1 MKINILF
8 YFLFFSNIL
17 FSQTVIRGG
26 VTNSN
31 NEPLNNVNILIN
43 YKSTDDLIV
52 FSTTD
57 KDGLFV
63 LEIDNKISEFDIQLS
78 CIGYKTIT
86 ETLKNESRTRNFVL
100 NEQEIELSEV
110 VVKAPPIIQKGDT
123 IKYTVGSFSK
133 EQDRSIGDVL
143 KRIPGIEV
151 LADGQIRYQGK
162 PINKYYI
169 EGLDLLEG
177 KYNLANENLSYK
189 EVTQVQILENHQP
202 IKALD
207 SLKFSENAA
216 INIKLKNA
224 YTIAGSAQLGSGFS
238 PLLWESNITP
248 MLFTKKNQMLIS
260 AQSNNVGN
268 NVANQLKN
276 LTIENLLNPSNSESE
291 KSDWLFIQQL
301 SAPDFT
307 EKRWLDNNV
316 HLLTGNYLHK
326 LKNDYEIRLNIS
338 YLNDVQQQNGSTFT
352 KFITPSDTIKLLEK
366 NQNFLFLNSLQT
378 NLTLHKN
385 SEKKYFKNSFEF
397 QGFWD
402 SQRGNIVINEQNIDQ
417 QLSNRFFKLSNNL
430 KTILPLGKKL
440 LTLYSFISIN
450 RTPQSLTINP
460 GQFPNLINN
469 NIPYKEISQNVNL
482 KKILADNYI
491 SFTKGFGG
499 ISVDSKFG
507 FQLENQNLSSQIQSS
522 ENINLSNN
530 FSNDLDWLKTKL
542 FIEVQTQ
549 YKRNRWSLDFALPT
563 NLYSF
568 NVKDEKISKG
578 ENFSRITF
586 EPRLSATYD
595 VNNFWK
601 LNTVLSLNNQF
612 GNINQLHYAY
622 ILQNYRSIRRINA
635 PLPQNLDQTISSGI
649 FYRNPMR
656 SFFWHLMYSNATN
669 KTNITYQSEIL
680 ENGTTE
686 LKAIQQDNLQQSQS
700 VATRF
705 NKKFKTLQTN
715 LILNASYSLS
725 TNFQLLNDNL
735 TKVNNQTYNFGN
747 KVEID
752 FTDRFTFEYQ
762 STWIIMRTLIQNQ
775 ENPAVTQEN
784 HLATLTFFTGKQNFI
799 SLRTEYT
806 TNNFFSERTEFVF
819 SDLIYRYSIKKRKID
834 FEFQLNNLLNTS
846 TFRSVD
852 ISDFTYLETNF
863 LLRPRQFIFKVTF
876 TL

>member
-8 YFLFFSNIL
+8 CCLVFSNIL
-17 FSQTVIRGG
+17 FSQTIIKGR
-26 VTNSN
+26 VTNFNDDS
-31 NEPLNNVNILIN
+31 LTNVNILIN

-57 KDGLFV
+57 KDGLFNI
-63 LEIDNKISEFDIQLS
+63 EIDNKIGDFDIQLS
-78 CIGYKTIT
+78 CIGYQTII
-86 ETLKNESRTRNFVL
+86 ETLKNESQIKNFVL
-100 NEQEIELSEV
+100 SEQEIELSEV

-123 IKYTVGSFSK
+123 IKYAVSSFSK

-169 EGLDLLEG
+169 EGMDLLEG

-207 SLKFSENAA
+207 RLKFSENAA

-224 YTIAGSAQLGSGFS
+224 YTIAGSAQLGSGLS

-248 MLFTKKNQMLIS
+248 MIFTKKNQMLIS

-268 NVANQLKN
+268 NVAGQLKN
-276 LTIENLLNPSNSESE
+276 LTIENLLNPSNSEAE

-301 SAPDFT
+301 STPDFK

-316 HLLTGNYLHK
+316 HLLTGNYLNK
-326 LKNDYEIRLNIS
+326 LKNDYEIRLNVS

-352 KFITPSDTIKLLEK
+352 QFITPSDTIKLLEK
-366 NQNFLFLNSLQT
+366 NQNFLYLNSLQT
-378 NLTLHKN
+378 NLTFQKN

-402 SQRGNIVINEQNIDQ
+402 SHRGNIVIGEQNIEQ
-417 QLSNRFFKLSNNL
+417 QLSNKFFKLSNNL
-430 KTILPLGKKL
+430 KTIFPLGKQL

-491 SFTKGFGG
+491 SFTKGFGAT
-499 ISVDSKFG
+499 SVDSKIG

-522 ENINLSNN
+522 ENINLSND

-549 YKRNRWSLDFALPT
+549 YKKNCWSLDFMLPA

-568 NVKDEKISKG
+568 NVNDKELNKG

-601 LNTVLSLNNQF
+601 LNTVLSSNNQF

-656 SFFWHLMYSNATN
+656 SFFWHLMYSNAN
-669 KTNITYQSEIL
+669 YKSNITYQAEIL

-686 LKAIQQDNLQQSQS
+686 IKAIQQDNLRQNQS

-725 TNFQLLNDNL
+725 SNFQFLNDNL
-735 TKVNNQTYNFGN
+735 TKINNQTYNFGN

-784 HLATLTFFTGKQNFI
+784 HLATLTFFTGNQNFI

-834 FEFQLNNLLNTS
+834 FELQLNNILNTS

-852 ISDFTYLETNF
+852 INDFSYLETNF
-863 LLRPRQFIFKVTF
+863 SLRPRQFIFKVTF